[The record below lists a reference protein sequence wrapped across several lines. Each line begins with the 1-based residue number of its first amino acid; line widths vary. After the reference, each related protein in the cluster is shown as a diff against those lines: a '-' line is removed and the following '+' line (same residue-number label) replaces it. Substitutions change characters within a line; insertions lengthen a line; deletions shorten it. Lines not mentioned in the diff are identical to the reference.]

1 MTKRI
6 QKAAYGLLVICL
18 CFFGL
23 SGAALAS
30 AMPEDGAYE
39 ANYVVLQA
47 DNDNVSMAN
56 DYWEK
61 PAKVTIKNG
70 KATVRLSIN
79 HSKWVTEFKV
89 PSGSSYADAKVVVSN
104 KKDDIRTVEFSA
116 DITSPIISKIHVT
129 VPDID
134 YDHDYTI
141 RLVFD
146 LESLER
152 TEGAKPSATEE
163 VKPTA
168 TAKPSAT
175 AKPTAAAKPSEKPA
189 SAGEAAETAKPEAA
203 KKPAAATAA
212 PSATVQS
219 TAGNTAAG
227 GTEAEGGKQTE
238 ASGSSGAKAETEPAA
253 EAGEAAPTSSPAPS
267 DEADTGT
274 PEADQGGGGDGDN
287 GTEQAGESTGAEAAD
302 IQTASAEIAA
312 EGDAG
317 GVTSSG
323 MIWWTPLAVGL
334 LLAGGG
340 TYVWKKKRG

>member
-6 QKAAYGLLVICL
+6 QKAAYGLLAICL

-23 SGAALAS
+23 SGTALAS
-30 AMPEDGAYE
+30 AVPEDGTYE
-39 ANYVVLQA
+39 ADYVVLQA

-61 PAKVTIKNG
+61 PAKVTLKDG

-89 PSGSSYADAKVVVSN
+89 PIGGSYADTKVVVSN
-104 KKDDIRTVEFSA
+104 KKEDIRTVEFSA
-116 DITSPIISKIHVT
+116 DISSPIVSKIHVT

-141 RLVFD
+141 RLAFD
-146 LESLER
+146 LDSFKLI
-152 TEGAKPSATEE
+152 EGAKPAATETI
-163 VKPTA
+163 KPTE

-175 AKPTAAAKPSEKPA
+175 AKTQAAAKPSEKPA
-189 SAGEAAETAKPEAA
+189 SAGEAAETARPEAT
-203 KKPAAATAA
+203 KKPGAAAPT

-219 TAGNTAAG
+219 TAGNTAGG
-227 GTEAEGGKQTE
+227 GTDAEGEHKPE
-238 ASGSSGAKAETEPAA
+238 ASEGSEAQAETEPAA
-253 EAGEAAPTSSPAPS
+253 DAGEAAPTLSPTAS

-274 PEADQGGGGDGDN
+274 PEADQGGSGGDGDN
-287 GTEQAGESTGAEAAD
+287 GAEQAGESAGEAAD

-317 GVTSSG
+317 GGASSG

-340 TYVWKKKRG
+340 AYVWKKKRV